1 MQTLGPLYDMGKTH
15 ISEHE
20 AIFFR
25 SSNKDNMH
33 RKRALFPMEEEW
45 WNSEETDRAAAD
57 DSGSDINDESLR
69 PPPDKDFETDPV
81 PVLSVFVRLL
91 VIMLLGIGI
100 PWLLNDVA
108 STMNVPILARV
119 CCLIPFV
126 LFLLVLFYNGL
137 STRRLRVQH
146 SIDRLVIEEFSR
158 FSPPSKER
166 PVSSDERPLSEAA
179 YLEYTVYRS
188 ENADEDTST
197 YKWYIVHGH
206 SNEGEE
212 WKLDVTGLVVSFG
225 NHRRKAEE
233 IADAIGIE
241 FRG

>member
-1 MQTLGPLYDMGKTH
+1 MGKTH

-57 DSGSDINDESLR
+57 DSGSDMNDESLR

-119 CCLIPFV
+119 CCLVPFV

-146 SIDRLVIEEFSR
+146 SIDRLVIEHSSR
-158 FSPPSKER
+158 AG
-166 PVSSDERPLSEAA
+166 SSSEERPLSEAA

-188 ENADEDTST
+188 ENADRDTST

>member
-1 MQTLGPLYDMGKTH
+1 MGKTH
-15 ISEHE
+15 ISEQE

-25 SSNKDNMH
+25 SSDKDNRH
-33 RKRALFPMEEEW
+33 RKRVLILMEEKW
-45 WNSEETDRAAAD
+45 WHSQETDHAAAD
-57 DSGSDINDESLR
+57 DSGSDMNDESLR
-69 PPPDKDFETDPV
+69 PPPDKDFESDPV

-126 LFLLVLFYNGL
+126 LFLVVLFYNGL

-146 SIDRLVIEEFSR
+146 SRDRLVIEEFSR

-166 PVSSDERPLSEAA
+166 PVSSVERPLSEAA
-179 YLEYTVYRS
+179 YQEYTEYRS
-188 ENADEDTST
+188 KSVDKDGHST
-197 YKWYIVHGH
+197 TETTRRYIVHGY
-206 SNEGEE
+206 SSEGEE
-212 WKLDVTGLVVSFG
+212 WKLSVTGLVFSFG

>member
-1 MQTLGPLYDMGKTH
+1 MGKTH

-57 DSGSDINDESLR
+57 DSGSDMNDESLR
-69 PPPDKDFETDPV
+69 PPPAKDFETDPV

-108 STMNVPILARV
+108 STMNVPILR
-119 CCLIPFV
+119 FV
-126 LFLLVLFYNGL
+126 SVRIGEQLL
-137 STRRLRVQH
+137 QQ
-146 SIDRLVIEEFSR
+146 
-158 FSPPSKER
+158 P
-166 PVSSDERPLSEAA
+166 
-179 YLEYTVYRS
+179 
-188 ENADEDTST
+188 
-197 YKWYIVHGH
+197 
-206 SNEGEE
+206 
-212 WKLDVTGLVVSFG
+212 
-225 NHRRKAEE
+225 
-233 IADAIGIE
+233 
-241 FRG
+241 

>member
-1 MQTLGPLYDMGKTH
+1 
-15 ISEHE
+15 
-20 AIFFR
+20 
-25 SSNKDNMH
+25 
-33 RKRALFPMEEEW
+33 MEEKW
-45 WNSEETDRAAAD
+45 WHSQETDHEAAD
-57 DSGSDINDESLR
+57 DSGSDMNDESLR
-69 PPPDKDFETDPV
+69 PPPDKDFETDPA

-91 VIMLLGIGI
+91 VIMLPGIGI

-108 STMNVPILARV
+108 STMNAPILARV

-126 LFLLVLFYNGL
+126 LFLLVLFYNSL

-158 FSPPSKER
+158 FGSTSKER

-179 YLEYTVYRS
+179 YLEYTVWRS
-188 ENADEDTST
+188 ENADGDTST
-197 YKWYIVHGH
+197 DKRYIVHGY

-212 WKLDVTGLVVSFG
+212 WKLGVTGLVISFG

>member
-1 MQTLGPLYDMGKTH
+1 MGKTH

-57 DSGSDINDESLR
+57 DSGSDMNDESLR

-119 CCLIPFV
+119 CCLVPFV

-146 SIDRLVIEEFSR
+146 SIDRLVIEHSSR
-158 FSPPSKER
+158 AG
-166 PVSSDERPLSEAA
+166 SSSEERPLSEAA
-179 YLEYTVYRS
+179 YLEYTESWYEYGHDFGSSGTRR
-188 ENADEDTST
+188 D
-197 YKWYIVHGH
+197 KRYIVHGY
-206 SNEGEE
+206 SSEGVE
-212 WKLDVTGLVVSFG
+212 WKLDLTGLASSFG